1 MAKLKVTNETIINI
15 VSKRDPYYT
24 SKFSQKAIDSFCE
37 AIKESIGIFKC
48 SNPDIYQM
56 WLVCGNRVR
65 IDTKGV
71 SKGFLIDWCK
81 SELAQDVHYW
91 NYYNG

>member
-1 MAKLKVTNETIINI
+1 MAKLKNTNETIIGI

-24 SKFSQKAIDSFCE
+24 GKHSQKAIDAYCE
-37 AIKESIGIFKC
+37 AIKYSIGHFKC

-56 WLVCGNRVR
+56 WLVCANRVR

-81 SELAQDVHYW
+81 HELAQDVHYW
-91 NYYNG
+91 NYYKG